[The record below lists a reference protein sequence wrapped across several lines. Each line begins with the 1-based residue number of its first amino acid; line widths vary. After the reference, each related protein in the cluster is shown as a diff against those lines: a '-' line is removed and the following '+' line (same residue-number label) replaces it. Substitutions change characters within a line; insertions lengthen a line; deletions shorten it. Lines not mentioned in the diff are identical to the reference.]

1 MISAKLNS
9 VFSMCALI
17 MIAKKCTNLL
27 LNKLNCTFALG
38 SAFAFVVHSWV
49 FLLPIIVITKY
60 CRSAAL

>member
-1 MISAKLNS
+1 MISANLNS
-9 VFSMCALI
+9 VFMCALI
-17 MIAKKCTNLL
+17 IAKKLTNLL
-27 LNKLNCTFALG
+27 LTKVNCTSALG